1 MLSYVLNSGAK
12 LLLCSH
18 TDKFLCKKYKELTVF
33 LTHINRVYFRR
44 APKR

>member
-1 MLSYVLNSGAK
+1 MLSYVLKSGAK

-18 TDKFLCKKYKELTVF
+18 TDKFLSKKQWIFTVF
-33 LTHINRVYFRR
+33 LTHVNRTYFRR